1 MLGSWCAV
9 CSWKLSHHRGLVVL
23 GVSCHDWPVTAWNHS
38 LLPSFDTILSVAA
51 FVGYL
56 MAPVTG
62 DWTAGG
68 ARDVRVVGG
77 RLDPNPREAPVRSDA
92 AGDTCWVPTPPDTP
106 VGSRSG
112 QRRRLDAKPPETRG
126 REERAWESRQMQV
139 TCSRGAHRPRISCS
153 PTARALTM

>member
-62 DWTAGG
+62 DWTGGG

-77 RLDPNPREAPVRSDA
+77 RLDRIHVRRRFD
-92 AGDTCWVPTPPDTP
+92 PTPPETP
-106 VGSRSG
+106 VGSRRRG
-112 QRRRLDAKPPETRG
+112 MRRLDLEATGYAGWISKRPETPVG
-126 REERAWESRQMQV
+126 CEA
-139 TCSRGAHRPRISCS
+139 A
-153 PTARALTM
+153 